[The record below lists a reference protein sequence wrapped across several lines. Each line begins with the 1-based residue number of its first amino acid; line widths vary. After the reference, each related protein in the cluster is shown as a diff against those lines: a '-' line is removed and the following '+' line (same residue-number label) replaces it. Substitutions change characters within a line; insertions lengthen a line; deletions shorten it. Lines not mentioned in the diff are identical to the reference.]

1 MYLFDQ
7 ALEATMK
14 LLSVDSVQGAPCAD
28 SPFGEGVA
36 KCLRF
41 VEKTAKDHG
50 FKTCYGDGYY
60 VFAEVGEGDLF
71 GVLGHVD
78 TVPYEGKWDADP
90 LGEIKNGRI

>member
-41 VEKTAKDHG
+41 VEKITALRLVTATVITSLQRSERG
-50 FKTCYGDGYY
+50 TCSA
-60 VFAEVGEGDLF
+60 FS
-71 GVLGHVD
+71 D
-78 TVPYEGKWDADP
+78 TSIPCLTKASGT
-90 LGEIKNGRI
+90 RIPSAK